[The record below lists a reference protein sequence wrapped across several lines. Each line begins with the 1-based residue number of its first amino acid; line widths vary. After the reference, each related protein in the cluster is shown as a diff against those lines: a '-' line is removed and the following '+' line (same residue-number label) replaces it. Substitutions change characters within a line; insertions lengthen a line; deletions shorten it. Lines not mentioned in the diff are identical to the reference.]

1 MKKTMTIL
9 CAVAVLALMGAN
21 SQAAEAQQLAFVDLD
36 KVFNEHPKTKQ
47 ADAQLKEQG
56 DAVMK
61 ERKELIDDYE
71 KLQEEFNAAREEAQN
86 TALSEEKRDEKRT
99 EAEDKLV
106 SIRELEA
113 KIRRFDESRRK
124 QLDEQ
129 SRRMRKGIVEEI
141 RKVIHD
147 YSVKQNFLAVVDSSG
162 QSFNGVEIILYTD
175 PKVDI
180 TDTII
185 AELTKTTGSTGETK
199 SAPAKGK

>member
-1 MKKTMTIL
+1 MKRISTTIMGVVASL
-9 CAVAVLALMGAN
+9 VLSGAVA
-21 SQAAEAQQLAFVDLD
+21 QAAEQQLAFVDLD

-47 ADAQLKEQG
+47 ADTQLKQQG
-56 DAVMK
+56 DAVIK
-61 ERKELIDDYE
+61 ERKVLVEDYE
-71 KLQEEFNAAREEAQN
+71 KLQEDFNAAREEAQN

-106 SIRELEA
+106 SIREQEA

-141 RKVIHD
+141 RTVIRE
-147 YSVKQNFLAVVDSSG
+147 YAVKQNYLAVVDSSG
-162 QSFNGVEIILYTD
+162 QSFNAVELILYTD

-180 TDTII
+180 TDAIV
-185 AELTKTTGSTGETK
+185 AELHKTASE
-199 SAPAKGK
+199 SGK